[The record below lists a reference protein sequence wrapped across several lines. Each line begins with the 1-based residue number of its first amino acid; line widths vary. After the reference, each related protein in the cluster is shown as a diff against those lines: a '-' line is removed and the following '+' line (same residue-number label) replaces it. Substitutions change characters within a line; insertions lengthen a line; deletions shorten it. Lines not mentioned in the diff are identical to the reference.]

1 MSIYLFI
8 LGKQLCACPSLVKH
22 AFGVGSIFSFHQK
35 CWKWFV
41 IIYECR
47 SKYKYASFNLEV
59 PWIKTCHFAFNR
71 VLNSSGASVLTEET
85 LIYYLHIC
93 SHIHSILQYW
103 AGCIILQIVQSADSS
118 HLSAASCKS
127 GKWTT
132 GLLVVHVCSW
142 NILCAQNR
150 RQKQVLSLKIA
161 RPLSWCFFPPQ
172 KLKQVTS

>member
-1 MSIYLFI
+1 MLLVQDLFFHFIKNAENDLLSSMNVGENINMLPSSWKFLELKHVI
-8 LGKQLCACPSLVKH
+8 LLLIA
-22 AFGVGSIFSFHQK
+22 
-35 CWKWFV
+35 
-41 IIYECR
+41 Y
-47 SKYKYASFNLEV
+47 
-59 PWIKTCHFAFNR
+59 
-71 VLNSSGASVLTEET
+71 SSGASVHWPLLTEDT

-127 GKWTT
+127 RKWTT

-150 RQKQVLSLKIA
+150 RQILSLKIA
-161 RPLSWCFFPPQ
+161 HPLSWCFFFP
-172 KLKQVTS
+172 LKN